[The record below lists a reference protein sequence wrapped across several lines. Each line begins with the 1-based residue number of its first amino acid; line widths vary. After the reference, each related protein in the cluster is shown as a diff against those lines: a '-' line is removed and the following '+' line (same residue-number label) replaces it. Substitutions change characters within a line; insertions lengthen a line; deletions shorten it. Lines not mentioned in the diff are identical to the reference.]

1 MIMLD
6 LERIGNRICTLR
18 TEAGLSQ
25 EELALK
31 LFVTRQAVSKWER
44 GRSMPAIDILSEL
57 TELFGVSLDFLLDQ
71 AEYEETDY
79 EGMLKSYPRDAV
91 ITKFFSQKDRQI
103 ERIFY
108 LLSKSERRRVIDGI
122 IFRGE
127 TAEII
132 EVWPYLSPDER
143 DVLFA
148 SIISGNVDF
157 DLNLV
162 FTQLSRTEQMIA
174 MNKNKEG
181 VYPYR
186 IIWSSNGILS
196 ERPSFNKQNRR

>member
-1 MIMLD
+1 MLD

-18 TEAGLSQ
+18 RDAGLSQ
-25 EELALK
+25 EELAEK

-57 TELFGVSLDFLLDQ
+57 TGLFDVSLDFLLDQ

-79 EGMLKSYPRDAV
+79 EGMLRSYPREAV

-103 ERIFY
+103 DQIFY
-108 LLSKSERRRVIDGI
+108 LLSKQERRRVIDGI
-122 IFRGE
+122 IFRGN
-127 TAEII
+127 TTEII

-157 DLNLV
+157 DLNLI

-174 MNKNKEG
+174 INKNRED

-186 IIWSSNGILS
+186 IIWSGNAILS
-196 ERPSFNKQNRR
+196 QKTSFNKKNRR

>member
-1 MIMLD
+1 MLD

-18 TEAGLSQ
+18 RDAGLSQ
-25 EELALK
+25 EELAEK
-31 LFVTRQAVSKWER
+31 LFVTRQAVNKWER

-57 TELFGVSLDFLLDQ
+57 TGLFDVSLDFLLDQ

-79 EGMLKSYPRDAV
+79 EGMLRSYSRDAV

-103 ERIFY
+103 DQIFY
-108 LLSKSERRRVIDGI
+108 LLSKQERRRVIDGI
-122 IFRGE
+122 IFRGN
-127 TAEII
+127 TTEII
-132 EVWPYLSPDER
+132 EVWPYMSPDER

-148 SIISGNVDF
+148 SIVSGNVDF
-157 DLNLV
+157 DLNLI

-174 MNKNKEG
+174 INKNRED

-186 IIWSSNGILS
+186 IIWSGNAIMSQKT
-196 ERPSFNKQNRR
+196 SFNKKNRR